1 MTEEIE
7 KAEQTEPT
15 ITLNDF
21 TMMVNIIDVC
31 SKRGSFEG
39 AELNDIGSIRSRL
52 VAFIKYHKPK
62 KEVEPE
68 TEPEPE
74 PEEVEKIPEQLEFDF
89 KEEV

>member
-7 KAEQTEPT
+7 KSEQTEPE

-39 AELNDIGSIRSRL
+39 AELTDVGSIRSRL

-62 KEVEPE
+62 KEADENQSELNLEE
-68 TEPEPE
+68 TESKGAPFNP
-74 PEEVEKIPEQLEFDF
+74 
-89 KEEV
+89 